1 MMGDLKEYV
10 GDYASS
16 EYFAFLS
23 AAMKNHAEALL
34 HHFLDEART
43 STSGSVAE
51 FDARLCEQLLV
62 EKMAG
67 LDLPMEVRQGVP
79 HLLEEFF
86 EYLAATGKYPA
97 AAAWAA
103 WMPEIG
109 ATYARRFREDG
120 SVKGETV
127 RKTLDKVGRNDPC
140 PCGSGKKF
148 KKCCIDLL
156 S

>member
-1 MMGDLKEYV
+1 MLALKNYI

-23 AAMKNHAEALL
+23 ATMKNHAEALL
-34 HHFLDEART
+34 RHFLDEAQ
-43 STSGSVAE
+43 SATSGSVAE
-51 FDARLCEQLLV
+51 FDAPLCEKLLL
-62 EKMAG
+62 EKIAG
-67 LDLPMEVRQGVP
+67 LDLSVEVRQGVP

-86 EYLAATGKYPA
+86 DYLAATGKYPA
-97 AAAWAA
+97 AREWAA

-109 ATYARRFREDG
+109 TSYAQRFREDG

-127 RKTLDKVGRNDPC
+127 RLKLDKVGRNDPC

-148 KKCCIDLL
+148 KKCCIELL